1 MPKFSSATAGSNG
14 RVVTAGR
21 DIVFVRHGETDWNR
35 ERRVQ
40 GSQGPALSEAGR
52 DQAKG
57 LARLLWE
64 VPLAAVYTSALP
76 RAAETAAYVAG
87 PHSVNIHVDPR
98 LNEIHHGAWEG
109 LSEEE
114 LPDLQLYRRWREDP
128 SCCTLP
134 GAEPLEEV
142 HRRAV
147 EAMREIVARHP
158 EQEKGLIAVVSHQ
171 VVLALL
177 KCYVLDRPWSQ
188 IRKNALGVGSYE
200 VLTVGEGFTPRA

>member
-1 MPKFSSATAGSNG
+1 MPKSSAATAGSNG
-14 RVVTAGR
+14 RVATAGR

-40 GSQGPALSEAGR
+40 GSQGPTLNDAGK

-76 RAAETAAYVAG
+76 RAKETAAYVAG
-87 PHSVNIHVDPR
+87 PHSVNIHIDPR
-98 LNEIHHGAWEG
+98 LNEIHHGEWEG

-114 LPDLQLYRRWREDP
+114 LPDLPLYRRWREDP
-128 SCCTLP
+128 TCCSLP
-134 GAEPLEEV
+134 GSEPLDSV
-142 HRRAV
+142 HRRAL
-147 EAMREIVARHP
+147 EAMREVVARHP
-158 EQEKGLIAVVSHQ
+158 VEDGLIAVVSHQ

-177 KCYVLDRPWSQ
+177 KCYVLDKPWSE
-188 IRKNALGVGSYE
+188 IRKNALGVASYE